1 MYTKS
6 MKYIT
11 INTKRRILERVLYKL
26 YGVMKINNTMI
37 SLKELI
43 PKGFIVACCSLPPPY
58 KI

>member
-1 MYTKS
+1 MMYTKS

-43 PKGFIVACCSLPPPY
+43 PKGFIVAC
-58 KI
+58 